1 MSKANDARYATQ
13 TSLTQRMKD
22 TYMHTLHTY
31 NMLQAHISSVKSA
44 RNLHSTVRI
53 RAAQHNQ
60 IGGHAYACVDMD
72 MGMYL
77 AIRARKA

>member
-13 TSLTQRMKD
+13 TSLPQSMKD
-22 TYMHTLHTY
+22 TYIVNIAYIQYAAGTHFLCE
-31 NMLQAHISSVKSA
+31 VC

-60 IGGHAYACVDMD
+60 IGGHA
-72 MGMYL
+72 
-77 AIRARKA
+77 